1 MDIGSE
7 NKALINIKKFTVKA
21 PGRVNLL
28 GEHVDYNGGIVL
40 PVAIDRYVTIQARVL
55 NEPIIS
61 LVANDLNLSVDVPI
75 ERLEDKCDENGNSLP
90 GYALYPAGVAWA
102 LSKRGFQVNG
112 IKATYSSNI
121 PIGAG
126 LSSSAAIE
134 VGFSRVWQHIGQWNI
149 DLMELAQICQQAE
162 NEYVGVKSGLMDQF
176 ASAFGKQGYV
186 LFFDTRSL
194 ERDFISLPPDV
205 AIVIADS
212 GVRHSLAGSS
222 YNERR
227 MDCEEGVSILQR
239 FIPGVQS
246 LRDVTIDQYETY
258 AHHLTPRQQKRVR
271 YVVEEMDR
279 VFRAIDFLRKGKVT
293 AFGKL
298 MFECHNGLR
307 DLYEVSCPELDML
320 VEIASGLEGCYG
332 ARLTGAGF
340 GGCTVNLVNDRYVD
354 TFIASMKKEF
364 RLQTGESIDIYSC
377 HASDGVQIIE

>member
-1 MDIGSE
+1 MDLGSE
-7 NKALINIKKFTVKA
+7 YKTLLESKRFSVKA

-40 PVAIDRYVTIQARVL
+40 PVAIDRYVTIRAQVL
-55 NEPIIS
+55 SEPIIS
-61 LVANDLNLSVDVPI
+61 LEAHDLNLSVDIPI
-75 ERLEDKCDENGNSLP
+75 ERIEEKCDENGNSLP

-102 LSKRGFQVNG
+102 LNKRGLQVNG
-112 IKATYSSNI
+112 IAATYSSNI

-134 VGFSRVWQHIGQWNI
+134 VGFARLWQNIGQWDIN
-149 DLMELAQICQQAE
+149 LMELVQLCQQAE
-162 NEYVGVKSGLMDQF
+162 NDYVGVKSGLMDQF

-194 ERDFISLPPDV
+194 ERDFIPLPSDV

-212 GVRHSLAGSS
+212 GVRHSLASSS

-227 MDCEEGVSILQR
+227 MDCDDGVKILQR

-246 LRDVTIDQYETY
+246 LCDVTIDQYGTY

-279 VFRAIDFLRKGKVT
+279 VFQAINFLRKGEVT

-320 VEIASGLEGCYG
+320 VEIASELEGCYG

-340 GGCTVNLVNDRYVD
+340 GGCTVNLVNDRYVE
-354 TFIASMKKEF
+354 TFIASMKKKF
-364 RLQTGESIDIYSC
+364 RHQTGESIDIYSC